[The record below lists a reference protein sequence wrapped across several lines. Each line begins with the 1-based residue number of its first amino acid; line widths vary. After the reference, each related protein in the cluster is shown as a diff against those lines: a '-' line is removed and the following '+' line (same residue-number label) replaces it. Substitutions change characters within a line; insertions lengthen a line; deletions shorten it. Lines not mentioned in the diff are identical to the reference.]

1 MDIDVGH
8 DVAEALGDLLRRDLR
23 ANLYQVLTEGLGPAV
38 DETTY
43 PVLSGLARTGP
54 RSSAALAV
62 DVGVDR
68 SRVSRHASRLEEAG
82 LVRREPD
89 PADRRSVLLALTDEG
104 ERFVA
109 VMRERLAGRIGEALG
124 SWPPEQA
131 RAFARDLRR
140 FVDSGPFAPT
150 PAD

>member
-1 MDIDVGH
+1 MGR
-8 DVAEALGDLLRRDLR
+8 DVADALGDLLRRDLR

-43 PVLSGLARTGP
+43 PVLSGLARSGP
-54 RSSAALAV
+54 RSAAALAAE
-62 DVGVDR
+62 VGVDR
-68 SRVSRHASRLEEAG
+68 SGVSRHASRLEAAG

-104 ERFVA
+104 TRTVA
-109 VMRERLAGRIGEALG
+109 VMRERLAERIGASLD

-131 RAFARDLRR
+131 QVFARDLRR
-140 FVDSGPFAPT
+140 FVDAGPFAPT